1 MTSIVA
7 HRGAPGAGRTEDN
20 SLDAFERAIAVGA
33 DLIEF
38 DVRRTRD
45 DALVAFHDATVR
57 GRPIGRLTRAEV
69 GEATGH
75 PPPLLD
81 DVLALA
87 AGRIGLDVELKEA
100 GYVDRVLD
108 ALAASFAGELVVTSF
123 LDPVVAEVKRRS
135 PGTRAGLLIG
145 VGRPSE
151 LTPVSRAKRCDAD
164 LLALHH
170 FAARGAVGRAADAGF
185 PVFVWTVNP
194 AAQLRRWIADER
206 VEAVITDVPER
217 ALAIR
222 DEVAAA

>member
-1 MTSIVA
+1 VTRIIA
-7 HRGAPGAGRTEDN
+7 HRGASAGAGGVDN
-20 SLDAFERAIAVGA
+20 SLDAFERAIALGA
-33 DLIEF
+33 DGIEF

-57 GRPIGRLTRAEV
+57 GRPVGRLTRAEIGAAV
-69 GEATGH
+69 GQE
-75 PPPLLD
+75 PPLLD
-81 DVLALA
+81 DVLALT

-100 GYVDRVLD
+100 GYVDRVLA

-151 LTPVSRAKRCDAD
+151 LTPVGRATRCDAD
-164 LLALHH
+164 LIAMHH
-170 FAARGAVGRAADAGF
+170 LAARGALGRVADAGF

-194 AAQLRRWIADER
+194 AAQLRRWIADDR
-206 VEAVITDVPER
+206 VEAVITDMPER